1 MFSSGFYGMSDNDAI
16 KMPELREDD
25 FTTNTMV
32 VRDPNLRCRGS
43 LRAFTKAIESVDG
56 VDEVDAK
63 EGSTRVSVKGENFK
77 TYDVMKA
84 LRDIGM
90 GGTFQ

>member
-1 MFSSGFYGMSDNDAI
+1 
-16 KMPELREDD
+16 
-25 FTTNTMV
+25 
-32 VRDPNLRCRGS
+32 
-43 LRAFTKAIESVDG
+43 
-56 VDEVDAK
+56 
-63 EGSTRVSVKGENFK
+63 VKGENFK